1 MKKIFD
7 IDNIGE
13 YTKWTQL
20 FKYSELEYISNYGF
34 IFLEDDECV
43 DGWCGFTRED
53 GHINIYFNLKTGGV
67 SFEIGAEEL
76 SITDT
81 NIIHGVQQIII
92 DKQIKRHELGI
103 E

>member
-1 MKKIFD
+1 MKRIFD

-34 IFLEDDECV
+34 TFIEDSFFKKD
-43 DGWCGFTRED
+43 WCGFRRDD
-53 GHINIYFNLKTGGV
+53 GVEISFNMKTGGV
-67 SFEIGAEEL
+67 NFFIGSEEL
-76 SITDT
+76 SITDI
-81 NIIHGVQQIII
+81 NIIQGVQQIII
-92 DKQIKRHELGI
+92 DKQIKKHELGI